1 MPGQGRDGR
10 GRREIRGLLAAAA
23 LFLATALPGAPGSAI
38 GASGEMLFQNVVV
51 RQGDTLWGIANRYL
65 KDPARWD
72 EILKHNKLPSSD
84 PTVAL
89 PGMVLRVPIK
99 LIKENLRAAH
109 LITMINRVL
118 FRRKDSA
125 DWKAAAKDM
134 ELFQGD
140 SLRTLDDS
148 KAKVRFLN
156 ADLLGL
162 DPNSMAI
169 IKPQG
174 RDYDVELKTGGL
186 FVGKSKVV
194 TASARVT
201 PKTLDTQYSA
211 KVRPDLSTL
220 VEVYTGI
227 AAVEGQ
233 GKVVDVKAGM
243 QSEVKLGFAPGAP
256 SRIPDLPSFEA
267 RASEFSGSA
276 VQGQAR
282 VKVAEGAQLALG
294 AGADELNK
302 ATDASALKSDVS
314 DLSVGI
320 PISGYRVQAA
330 RTRDF
335 DKILFDRAYE
345 AEERVDLQGAGL
357 APGVYWFRVV
367 LIDLLGTEEKPSAPR
382 LYSIGLG
389 GRPTQSDDLKSAF
402 VLYKPAKDEDTTA
415 AVYKV
420 AGLIKA
426 DGLSVSVNGR
436 PARVDEQG
444 NFFSEVKLAFGPNE
458 IAIIVADPRGNNSTL
473 TRRVT
478 RY

>member
-1 MPGQGRDGR
+1 MPGQGRRR
-10 GRREIRGLLAAAA
+10 GRRRQVRGFLAAAA
-23 LFLATALPGAPGSAI
+23 LLALPALVAPRPAAADELI
-38 GASGEMLFQNVVV
+38 FQNVVV

-118 FRRKDSA
+118 FRRKDTA
-125 DWKAAAKDM
+125 DWKAASKDM

-201 PKTLDTQYSA
+201 PKTQDTQYSA

-220 VEVYTGI
+220 VEVYTGV

-256 SRIPDLPSFEA
+256 TRIPDLPSFEA
-267 RASEFSGSA
+267 RAAEFAGSA
-276 VQGQAR
+276 VVGQAR
-282 VKVAEGAQLALG
+282 VKAAEGAQLALG
-294 AGADELNK
+294 AGADEINK
-302 ATDASALKSDVS
+302 AADAAALKNDVS
-314 DLSVGI
+314 DLSIGV
-320 PISGYRVQAA
+320 PISGYRVQAS
-330 RTRDF
+330 RTRGF
-335 DKILFDRAYE
+335 ENLIYDKVYE
-345 AEERVDLQGAGL
+345 PDERVDFTHAGL
-357 APGVYWFRVV
+357 PPGVYWFRII

-389 GRPTQSDDLKSAF
+389 GRPTQGEDLKLAF

-420 AGLIKA
+420 SGLLKA
-426 DGLSVSVNGR
+426 DGLTVSVNGR

-444 NFFSEVKLAFGPNE
+444 NFFSEVKLAFGANE
-458 IAIIVADPRGNNSTL
+458 IAVVVTDPRGNSSTL
-473 TRRVT
+473 TRRIT